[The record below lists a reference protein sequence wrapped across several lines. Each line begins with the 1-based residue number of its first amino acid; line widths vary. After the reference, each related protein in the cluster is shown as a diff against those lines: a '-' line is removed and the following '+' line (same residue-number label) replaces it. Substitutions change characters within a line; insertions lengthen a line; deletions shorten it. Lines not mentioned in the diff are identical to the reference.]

1 MGNERGSL
9 NELISGRQH
18 NRILRL
24 SFPST
29 VANAPRHPLAAFL
42 PAQWAV
48 DADRAKFVA
57 KVAQK
62 IGCLAGIVTGLYDVV
77 INGLGAFKDDK
88 ITLGVLYE
96 INGALGI
103 AVALAGYY
111 TMAIF
116 WPLLILSF
124 IVGIAIALVSAS
136 ALQEWM
142 SRCYFSNSVSV
153 VRAATHG
160 KPPFKPYPYPS
171 ANAEFKAFQSA
182 LGA

>member
-48 DADRAKFVA
+48 DAERAMLVA

-62 IGCLAGIVTGLYDVV
+62 IGCVAGVLTGCYDIFFNGTEAWKDHKKLLGTLYL
-77 INGLGAFKDDK
+77 INGV
-88 ITLGVLYE
+88 LGV
-96 INGALGI
+96 

-111 TMAIF
+111 VSAIF

-124 IVGIAIALVSAS
+124 IVGIAIALISAS
-136 ALQEWM
+136 ALQEWI
-142 SRCYFSNSVSV
+142 SRCYFSKSVSL

-160 KPPFKPYPYPS
+160 NPPFKPYPYAT
-171 ANAEFKAFQSA
+171 ANAEFNAYQSA